1 MAVFFRLRR
10 NNIFQNLNVILFI
23 VILLLS
29 FSILPNKAHTQE
41 TLVSSI
47 NVDGNKRISSD
58 TIVSLSKVQVGSA
71 YSPTQLN
78 SALQSIKKSSYFKT
92 VDISIFNNILNI
104 NVIENPTINSI
115 SFEGNNTLSDINL
128 NELIRSKQRQTLL
141 ISQVEK
147 DTDKIATAYA
157 DTGRISAIVTPK
169 VIELSDNRVDLVF
182 EITEGRITEVEKIT
196 FTGNRVFSDL
206 RLKGV
211 IATKQ
216 AGIFRRFIK
225 SDTFV
230 KDKLDY
236 DIDLLRNFYI
246 NKGFIDFEVQSSVE
260 LTREK
265 DAFLIN
271 YNIKEGQK
279 YNFSEIKFDTSKLNI
294 DEKSLDKINRIKNGS
309 KYDRRRV
316 TKLIDEID
324 IYLAKNGFNFFEPV
338 PVVSRNDENLTM
350 NVEIQINETRK
361 VFVERIEVEGN
372 STTLDEVIRLQFD
385 FVEGDPFN
393 RRKVLEAVDKIRG
406 LGFFSNVETSTRNG
420 SAPEKIIIEV
430 KLTEKPTGSLGIGAG
445 YNSSDGTVATFNV
458 NERNFLGKGQTVKL
472 DLSTSKIE
480 KQTELGF
487 EDPSFLGRNL
497 LAGISFGQTSTT
509 PSSVP
514 LSTDK
519 LYFEPKIG
527 FPLSR
532 DSKLTIEYSFDQEDV
547 KLTTASNLVSPII
560 RDDVGKKN
568 KSALIFIYSLD
579 KTNSVVTPTAGYD
592 FRIIQELNGLGG
604 DISFSKTNLN
614 FRTYRTILRDDI
626 ILSSNLSSGVIVGS
640 DASLMNRFSLGGDRL
655 KGFRNQGIGPYDST
669 YDTHLGGKMY
679 TSLSL
684 EASFPIGIPEEYGIY
699 GGIFLDTGSL
709 WGLDN
714 TDSGRIDDSS
724 EIRSALGFSIFWESA
739 IGPLR
744 FNWSSPIKKE
754 TNDVTE
760 NFRFTIDTRF

>member
-271 YNIKEGQK
+271 YNI
-279 YNFSEIKFDTSKLNI
+279 
-294 DEKSLDKINRIKNGS
+294 IN
-309 KYDRRRV
+309 V
-316 TKLIDEID
+316 T
-324 IYLAKNGFNFFEPV
+324 F
-338 PVVSRNDENLTM
+338 
-350 NVEIQINETRK
+350 
-361 VFVERIEVEGN
+361 
-372 STTLDEVIRLQFD
+372 
-385 FVEGDPFN
+385 
-393 RRKVLEAVDKIRG
+393 
-406 LGFFSNVETSTRNG
+406 
-420 SAPEKIIIEV
+420 
-430 KLTEKPTGSLGIGAG
+430 
-445 YNSSDGTVATFNV
+445 
-458 NERNFLGKGQTVKL
+458 
-472 DLSTSKIE
+472 
-480 KQTELGF
+480 
-487 EDPSFLGRNL
+487 
-497 LAGISFGQTSTT
+497 
-509 PSSVP
+509 
-514 LSTDK
+514 
-519 LYFEPKIG
+519 
-527 FPLSR
+527 
-532 DSKLTIEYSFDQEDV
+532 
-547 KLTTASNLVSPII
+547 
-560 RDDVGKKN
+560 
-568 KSALIFIYSLD
+568 
-579 KTNSVVTPTAGYD
+579 
-592 FRIIQELNGLGG
+592 
-604 DISFSKTNLN
+604 
-614 FRTYRTILRDDI
+614 
-626 ILSSNLSSGVIVGS
+626 
-640 DASLMNRFSLGGDRL
+640 
-655 KGFRNQGIGPYDST
+655 
-669 YDTHLGGKMY
+669 
-679 TSLSL
+679 
-684 EASFPIGIPEEYGIY
+684 
-699 GGIFLDTGSL
+699 
-709 WGLDN
+709 
-714 TDSGRIDDSS
+714 
-724 EIRSALGFSIFWESA
+724 A
-739 IGPLR
+739 I
-744 FNWSSPIKKE
+744 
-754 TNDVTE
+754 
-760 NFRFTIDTRF
+760 